1 MSIVQRSAGL
11 IVLVVLLVALAPML
25 PVNAASKYKACSLL
39 TAAELEAALGAK
51 VVRTVEGDS
60 VIDQGPYKGETK
72 STCDRLLGGSTTV
85 LLGIN
90 REILTREQRAAVLTS
105 LRQTMKNI
113 GLVVEWADI
122 AGAACYT
129 SRPSASESSAPS
141 LVVGCLM
148 ESKGFAIEVL
158 VTTRAKVTPQQV
170 KALADKVA
178 SRLP

>member
-1 MSIVQRSAGL
+1 MKRSAGL
-11 IVLVVLLVALAPML
+11 IVLVLLLVALAPMS
-25 PVNAASKYKACSLL
+25 PAAAASKYKACSLL

-51 VVRTVEGDS
+51 VVRTFEGDI

-85 LLGIN
+85 LLAIN
-90 REILTREQRAAVLTS
+90 REILTREQRAAFLAS
-105 LRQTMKNI
+105 LRQTMKNT

-122 AGAACYT
+122 AGATCIT
-129 SRPSASESSAPS
+129 TRPPASESSAPS
-141 LVVGCLM
+141 VVDCLM

-158 VTTRAKVTPQQV
+158 VTTRAKMTPQQV
-170 KALADKVA
+170 KALADKAA